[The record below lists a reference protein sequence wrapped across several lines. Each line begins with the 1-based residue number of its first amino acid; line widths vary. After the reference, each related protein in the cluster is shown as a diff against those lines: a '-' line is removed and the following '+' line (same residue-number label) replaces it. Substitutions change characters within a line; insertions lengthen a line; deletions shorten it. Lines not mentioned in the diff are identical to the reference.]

1 MSYLVP
7 YPNEVARLSLATG
20 MLYILSFIT
29 EISNKLILNNIVIFE
44 NMIFSKIYLINYL
57 ISYGMLL

>member
-1 MSYLVP
+1 M
-7 YPNEVARLSLATG
+7 
-20 MLYILSFIT
+20 SFIT